1 MRIEG
6 APSFTCFH
14 CPPCSLLIKP
24 ITSKHLLCRCKFFI
38 RDKIHNIWAT
48 KFNLTKLN
56 TSRYSKEMQL
66 FIQTIN
72 QLSLIC
78 SCKYCLQSYLRTQS
92 YMYLYHLL
100 RLCSKKNTPF
110 HDFSIFGKELCIWI
124 YPLTLLERGDTALR
138 PKGAKKWYWSTKS
151 WNSAVQILKIVY
163 VRWEPTHD
171 SDKPWRFTQSNV
183 FHAFLLGNDQQ
194 QTL

>member
-1 MRIEG
+1 MG
-6 APSFTCFH
+6 ARKKGECKGNKCLQVIKVQERTRTFRVTHEDRGS
-14 CPPCSLLIKP
+14 SLLYMFP
-24 ITSKHLLCRCKFFI
+24 LSTLFSTYQTHNFQAPAVQVQVFI

-48 KFNLTKLN
+48 KFNLTKLK

-110 HDFSIFGKELCIWI
+110 HDFSIFGKELCI
-124 YPLTLLERGDTALR
+124 
-138 PKGAKKWYWSTKS
+138 
-151 WNSAVQILKIVY
+151 
-163 VRWEPTHD
+163 
-171 SDKPWRFTQSNV
+171 
-183 FHAFLLGNDQQ
+183 
-194 QTL
+194 

>member
-14 CPPCSLLIKP
+14 CPPCSLFIKP

-48 KFNLTKLN
+48 KFNLTKLK

-72 QLSLIC
+72 QSINLNLLLQ
-78 SCKYCLQSYLRTQS
+78 YCLQSYLRTQS
-92 YMYLYHLL
+92 YMYFYHLL
-100 RLCSKKNTPF
+100 RLCSKKNRPF
-110 HDFSIFGKELCIWI
+110 HDFSIFDKELCIRI
-124 YPLTLLERGDTALR
+124 SIDTAR
-138 PKGAKKWYWSTKS
+138 K
-151 WNSAVQILKIVY
+151 
-163 VRWEPTHD
+163 R
-171 SDKPWRFTQSNV
+171 
-183 FHAFLLGNDQQ
+183 
-194 QTL
+194 